1 MMDPERAR
9 SNLTAI
15 VTDEAKS
22 AAVPATPGPDAARSR
37 GLGVLF
43 THPIFHATIIVAIIA
58 TGWTIASGWDRWTGA
73 SRFQSTDDAFIVGD
87 TTPLATQISG
97 YIKTVAVDDYQP
109 VRAGQLIA
117 EIEPSDYQAQLDLAK
132 ANLDAARANLAS
144 IADKRAVQRTLIEQ
158 AKAAIAIAEAELLRT
173 NDEAVRQR
181 TLLRDALAGTQQRVE
196 QANAA
201 AAKAAGTVS
210 LSRSQLAQ
218 QEALLSSL
226 DVTERELAAQVAA
239 AQARLKLAQDNLGYT
254 QIRAP
259 ADGLTGARQVHPGQF
274 VSPGAQI
281 ITVMPMATL
290 WVVANLKE
298 TQMTHVRVGDQA
310 QVTVDV
316 MPGTVLTGRVASWS
330 PGAGSVFAL
339 LPPDNATGN
348 FTKVVQ
354 RIPVKVVLD
363 PNPNLGPLIRPG
375 MSVVATIDT
384 ATEKEFSESGASSR
398 IQR

>member
-1 MMDPERAR
+1 M
-9 SNLTAI
+9 TTI

-22 AAVPATPGPDAARSR
+22 ARAATPDPDATKST
-37 GLGVLF
+37 GLGTLL
-43 THPIFHATIIVAIIA
+43 THPLVHTVIVVAIVAL
-58 TGWTIASGWDRWTGA
+58 GWTIATDWNRWTGA
-73 SRFQSTDDAFIVGD
+73 SRFQDTDDAFIVGD
-87 TTPLATQISG
+87 TTPLAAQISG

-109 VRAGQLIA
+109 VLAGQLIA
-117 EIEPSDYQAQLDLAK
+117 EIEPSDYQAQLDLAT
-132 ANLDAARANLAS
+132 ADLAAARANLLS
-144 IADKRAVQRTLIEQ
+144 VGDKRAVQRTLIEQ

-173 NDEAVRQR
+173 NAEALRQR
-181 TLLRDALAGTQQRVE
+181 ELLRGGLAGTEQLVE
-196 QANAA
+196 QADAA
-201 AAKAAGTVS
+201 AAKSAGT
-210 LSRSQLAQ
+210 LSMSQSQLAQ
-218 QEALLSSL
+218 QQALLTSL
-226 DVTERELAAQVAA
+226 DATERELAAQVSG
-239 AQARLKLAQDNLGYT
+239 AQARQKLAQDNLGYSR
-254 QIRAP
+254 IKAP

-298 TQMTHVRVGDQA
+298 TQMTNVRVGDPA
-310 QVTVDV
+310 RITVDAF
-316 MPGTVLTGRVASWS
+316 PGTVLTGRVESWA

-363 PNPNLGPLIRPG
+363 PNPKLGILIRPG

-384 ATEKEFSESGASSR
+384 QAEKQDGEAGAASR
-398 IQR
+398 IAP